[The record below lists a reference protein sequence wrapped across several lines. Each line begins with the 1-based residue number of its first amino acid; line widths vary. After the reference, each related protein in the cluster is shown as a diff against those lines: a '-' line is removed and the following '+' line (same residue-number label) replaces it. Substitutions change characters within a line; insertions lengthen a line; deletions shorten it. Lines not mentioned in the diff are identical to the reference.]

1 MDKTKIIKGLEFI
14 CSSKSLSNKPEELES
29 YSWWNKEGISV
40 FLSGEEYKEFQKIID
55 VILSSIEIKN
65 NFQRKDIEDSLKK
78 VISKVLKE
86 KSDKERKSKIREEV
100 DNFIKEIKGEIKD
113 WIFLIPIENL
123 ELDKHS
129 IKMGDILFQKMT
141 QNKITK
147 LHKEHERIIFTLK
160 NLNDEGKK
168 KFADEE
174 KKRKEGYFL
183 GKVYAKVESSG
194 TFSTA
199 KYIAIQKTNAILS
212 ILKLFTGNSETYSS
226 KKYFGIEG
234 EIIPIRNRMIYG
246 FRKDKQ
252 NITPSYEKVG
262 YLFSFDL
269 SKERRK
275 IMNSNGFRK
284 VINIYKKINW
294 TDLDERIFNAIYWFS
309 KAYDVP
315 IAKEDIIK
323 GKGQLES
330 NQFNFSDKFLKLMII
345 LESLLIF
352 GRESKTF
359 NIKNRGS
366 YLLEDNP
373 QKRDLIKK
381 QLGYLYDL
389 RSEIVHEGSIKLSL
403 KDLNTLSVYAQSIII
418 SLIKNK
424 SKWKLKNKKDLYIWF
439 EKKRLEEEKI
449 KR

>member
-14 CSSKSLSNKPEELES
+14 CSSKTLSNKPEELES

-284 VINIYKKINW
+284 V
-294 TDLDERIFNAIYWFS
+294 
-309 KAYDVP
+309 
-315 IAKEDIIK
+315 
-323 GKGQLES
+323 
-330 NQFNFSDKFLKLMII
+330 
-345 LESLLIF
+345 
-352 GRESKTF
+352 F